1 MTHKLPNRCRWF
13 QFRLRTLL
21 IAVLVL
27 SLPLSWFAVRLERT
41 RKQREAIAAIRRLEG
56 RVHYETISS
65 APEWARDVLG
75 VHSFLDI
82 AVVSPTAAFGDDE
95 AKCLKDL
102 PGLRGLQLQDVQ
114 ITDAGL
120 ENLRGLTHLWKLY
133 LNKMEITGT
142 GLKHLKELPELRML
156 VFVGTPVTD
165 SGLQHLRGLNS
176 LEILVLY
183 DTEIT
188 DGGLSNL
195 RELPGLKRL
204 TLRGPDITDAGL
216 ERLKGLS
223 KLEFLTL
230 WNTSTT
236 PEGINDLQ
244 ESLPNCQV
252 LCVPPLRE

>member
-1 MTHKLPNRCRWF
+1 MDENFPKHRRWL

-27 SLPLSWFAVRLERT
+27 SLPLSWFAVRMEKAR
-41 RKQREAIAAIRRLEG
+41 RQREAVAAIRRLGG
-56 RVHYETISS
+56 RVHYETMSS

-82 AVVSPTAAFGDDE
+82 AIASPTAAFGDEE
-95 AKCLKDL
+95 AKCLADL
-102 PGLRGLQLQDVQ
+102 PDIKGLQLGDVQ

-133 LNKMEITGT
+133 LNNMEITGT
-142 GLKHLKELPELRML
+142 GLKHLKELPGLRML

-165 SGLQHLRGLNS
+165 SGLQHLRGLTS
-176 LEILVLY
+176 LETLVLFN
-183 DTEIT
+183 TEIT
-188 DGGLSNL
+188 DAGLANL

-204 TLRGPDITDAGL
+204 SLRGPNITDAGL
-216 ERLKGLS
+216 EHLKGLS
-223 KLEFLTL
+223 KLEFLVL
-230 WNTSTT
+230 WNTNTT

-252 LCVPPLRE
+252 LCVPALSQ